1 MWIETKLAGK
11 NSTGGGFI
19 ARVGRDLGG
28 KSQMMQLEG
37 PVLFPTNSGCKQ
49 QKGMSAEQFPKDLAA
64 PPAGLKQGSEHSTNS
79 VRHK

>member
-1 MWIETKLAGK
+1 
-11 NSTGGGFI
+11 
-19 ARVGRDLGG
+19 
-28 KSQMMQLEG
+28 MMQLEG